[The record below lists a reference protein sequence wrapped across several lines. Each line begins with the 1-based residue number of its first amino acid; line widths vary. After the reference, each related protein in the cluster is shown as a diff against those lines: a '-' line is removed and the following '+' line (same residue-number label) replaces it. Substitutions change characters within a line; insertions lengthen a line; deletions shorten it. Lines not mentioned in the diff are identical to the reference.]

1 MASMRSSLLVCGR
14 PRRAWVGWVVVLLLI
29 LSDLGPL
36 SGRAQA
42 NELRLSNER
51 GLADRIR
58 KGRRRRRKRTR
69 RKRLPRDANANENK
83 TYLDMERG
91 GRLEKYR
98 LRNGIDDYEWSFAYN
113 VEFIGDL
120 RLFNDTERDILSFA
134 FNESYAPRTSLILRM
149 KKKAA
154 IDDFGDGL

>member
-1 MASMRSSLLVCGR
+1 MTSILKVQTTMMVSMRSSLLVCGR
-14 PRRAWVGWVVVLLLI
+14 PRCSWVGWVVVLLLI

-58 KGRRRRRKRTR
+58 IARRRRRKRTR
-69 RKRLPRDANANENK
+69 RNRLRLRLPRDANANENK

-91 GRLEKYR
+91 
-98 LRNGIDDYEWSFAYN
+98 
-113 VEFIGDL
+113 
-120 RLFNDTERDILSFA
+120 
-134 FNESYAPRTSLILRM
+134 
-149 KKKAA
+149 
-154 IDDFGDGL
+154 

>member
-1 MASMRSSLLVCGR
+1 MMVSMRSSLLVFGR
-14 PRRAWVGWVVVLLLI
+14 PRRAWVGWVVVLLLF

-36 SGRAQA
+36 SGRAHA

-58 KGRRRRRKRTR
+58 KARRRRRKRR
-69 RKRLPRDANANENK
+69 RRRNRLPRDANVNTNENK

-91 GRLEKYR
+91 GRLVKYR
-98 LRNGIDDYEWSFAYN
+98 LRNGIDDYEWQFAYN

-120 RLFNDTERDILSFA
+120 RLFNDTERDALSFA
-134 FNESYAPRTSLILRM
+134 FNESYA
-149 KKKAA
+149 
-154 IDDFGDGL
+154 